1 MSMCSDSDHHLE
13 IAIKR
18 SDLDMQA
25 VNPERGQG
33 EMKTH
38 VIGATFLTALLFG
51 AFVWPTPYYTERTW
65 IHSGDQ
71 AYDYRI
77 KINRFT
83 GEAAR
88 AEVLGLRGWTTV
100 YPARRTW
107 PDAEPKSKLEQ
118 RDDVEW

>member
-1 MSMCSDSDHHLE
+1 MCSDSEDHVQ
-13 IAIKR
+13 IATER
-18 SDLDMQA
+18 SNAGMQA
-25 VNPERGQG
+25 VDREQGQG
-33 EMKTH
+33 EMKIH
-38 VIGATFLTALLFG
+38 VIGAAILTALLFG

-100 YPARRTW
+100 YPVRRTW
-107 PDAEPKSKLEQ
+107 PDAEPERRPEQ
-118 RDDVEW
+118 IDHVEW